1 MVQHPLWRAFYEK
14 LNFKLPSR
22 KTLATKYLDTLYNE
36 MFKELCDDL
45 KKATFLHLQCDGW
58 SNIRNQG
65 VINFLISKPEMVF
78 VKSLDTED
86 HRHTSEYLCSEIE
99 KVMKSYGEQKFV
111 VLIGDNARNL
121 QKAFQMLQIKYPS
134 IVPLG
139 CAAHSLNLLCADAM
153 KLHVIKACID
163 LATDVIKC
171 VKRSQVLS
179 ALLFKIRKD
188 KNIHGETL
196 KLPCKTRWGSY
207 VSALKS
213 VETNK
218 VALQTLAVNEH
229 IQPSTEI
236 KATILD
242 ENFWIMVNQCV
253 NVLKPITES
262 IFQLEGNDYNINKVF
277 MVLKNIKSKLQFNLA
292 TTSIL
297 ENADKELLMTAVENR
312 IAQVIKPIHLAAHLL
327 DPIAVGQELDQNQEI
342 DAMEFINDLANSLN
356 IDCVADLAQYKGR
369 GGLWSKQFTWKA
381 AESVDPVMWWRGI
394 CGSTALSKIAVRILT
409 APCTSAVTERSF
421 STHSFI
427 HSVKR
432 NRLTTERAAKI
443 SFLVYWNLLYRDC
456 VLDDHASSDGD
467 IYVEHTSD
475 LTRKCL
481 KCGCSPREDPDIK
494 LYRLPNPGP
503 TNTKRCELWVK
514 YCFPEGPWSSVDFQR
529 KLYGEHRML
538 CNQHFKK
545 SSFTNFAEKKLN
557 RHAVPDITNT
567 ENQPTIE
574 FLSFSA
580 EQPVKSHLSTNVI
593 PQTLQRELANVTNI
607 QKAKVSVSNI
617 LQDTSKD
624 EPQAGPSGVSNKNT
638 KKLDSELVTVC
649 DIQTATIKKN
659 DVVYKKY
666 RNYMKKVCQ
675 LKNKIKH
682 LKKTNVLNVIHNNE
696 AIQNLIKHVTPSLA
710 LMLQGELKN
719 AKRKYTGRRWTSE
732 QKIIALR
739 LYKRSPATYHLLRRL
754 WCLPAPS
761 TLKNIL
767 RNFHLTVGINEKVFK
782 TLKKYSLTQDPI
794 NNEYVLMFDEM
805 SIKKHLFYNI
815 KEDKVEGYQDHGNH
829 GRSPHEATHA
839 LVFMVAGIRKK
850 KKQPVAFYLSSSNVT
865 ADRLSVLI
873 KEVLSQCFE
882 SGINIAATVCD
893 MGGVNRRALTVLG
906 ASKEAPFITF
916 KCHEVVTLFDSPHL
930 LKCFRN
936 MFLKYNIRCKTNIT
950 SNNVAGQG
958 LAKWNHI
965 EMFYEIDND
974 GRNFVFAPKS
984 LES

>member
-1 MVQHPLWRAFYEK
+1 MGRPKNQKIWEYYQEINDKTIKCRFCEIVYKQKHVVKMTRHLLVCTKTPLLVKKQLKNDSNEQSCSQTSVTKGKNESSSLTKLFAKALFISGAPMSMVQHPLWRAFYEK

-292 TTSIL
+292 TTSVL

-409 APCTSAVTERSF
+409 APCTSAATERSF

-443 SFLVYWNLLYRDC
+443 SFLVYNWNLLYRDC

-475 LTRKCL
+475 EET
-481 KCGCSPREDPDIK
+481 D
-494 LYRLPNPGP
+494 
-503 TNTKRCELWVK
+503 V
-514 YCFPEGPWSSVDFQR
+514 
-529 KLYGEHRML
+529 
-538 CNQHFKK
+538 
-545 SSFTNFAEKKLN
+545 
-557 RHAVPDITNT
+557 
-567 ENQPTIE
+567 
-574 FLSFSA
+574 
-580 EQPVKSHLSTNVI
+580 
-593 PQTLQRELANVTNI
+593 
-607 QKAKVSVSNI
+607 
-617 LQDTSKD
+617 DTSNETTN
-624 EPQAGPSGVSNKNT
+624 EPQASTS
-638 KKLDSELVTVC
+638 
-649 DIQTATIKKN
+649 
-659 DVVYKKY
+659 
-666 RNYMKKVCQ
+666 
-675 LKNKIKH
+675 
-682 LKKTNVLNVIHNNE
+682 
-696 AIQNLIKHVTPSLA
+696 
-710 LMLQGELKN
+710 
-719 AKRKYTGRRWTSE
+719 TSE
-732 QKIIALR
+732 QL
-739 LYKRSPATYHLLRRL
+739 
-754 WCLPAPS
+754 
-761 TLKNIL
+761 N
-767 RNFHLTVGINEKVFK
+767 
-782 TLKKYSLTQDPI
+782 
-794 NNEYVLMFDEM
+794 
-805 SIKKHLFYNI
+805 
-815 KEDKVEGYQDHGNH
+815 
-829 GRSPHEATHA
+829 
-839 LVFMVAGIRKK
+839 
-850 KKQPVAFYLSSSNVT
+850 
-865 ADRLSVLI
+865 
-873 KEVLSQCFE
+873 LSQ
-882 SGINIAATVCD
+882 
-893 MGGVNRRALTVLG
+893 
-906 ASKEAPFITF
+906 
-916 KCHEVVTLFDSPHL
+916 
-930 LKCFRN
+930 
-936 MFLKYNIRCKTNIT
+936 
-950 SNNVAGQG
+950 
-958 LAKWNHI
+958 
-965 EMFYEIDND
+965 
-974 GRNFVFAPKS
+974 
-984 LES
+984 